1 MERSPGR
8 RVAASQ
14 RLIDGPQEPRSSDS
28 VELVRAAQHGDKA
41 ALGALMERYYPRVL
55 GIVRARLGDELRR
68 NTESIDIAQEAFG
81 QAVRAFE
88 RFELR
93 DEDGFVK
100 WMAQLV
106 ENRLRDL
113 AKYQGRAKRD
123 AGREVHLESLLAGV
137 SASGAFDPA
146 DSGATPAEQVAR
158 AEEEARALAALAALP
173 EEQREVLKLR
183 AAGVEWT
190 DVAARLGLGSVGAAR
205 GLHAKAALALMRA
218 CEGGARGGGAGGGAS

>member
-1 MERSPGR
+1 L
-8 RVAASQ
+8 VA
-14 RLIDGPQEPRSSDS
+14 GTPEPRSSDS
-28 VELVRAAQHGDKA
+28 VELVRAAQGGDRA

-68 NTESIDIAQEAFG
+68 NTESIDVAQEAFG

-93 DEDGFVK
+93 DEESFVK

-106 ENRLRDL
+106 ENRVRDL

-123 AGREVHLESLLAGV
+123 AGREVHLESLLAAA
-137 SASGAFDPA
+137 SASRAFDPA
-146 DSGATPAEQVAR
+146 DSGATPAEQVAKV
-158 AEEEARALAALAALP
+158 EEQALAMAALAALP
-173 EEQREVLKLR
+173 EDQREVLRLR

-190 DVAARLGLGSVGAAR
+190 QVAEKLKLGSVGAAR
-205 GLHAKAALALMRA
+205 GLHARAALALMRA
-218 CEGGARGGGAGGGAS
+218 CEKPGDGASAP

>member
-1 MERSPGR
+1 M
-8 RVAASQ
+8 
-14 RLIDGPQEPRSSDS
+14 DGPLEGERHCLVAGTPEPSASDS
-28 VELVRAAQHGDKA
+28 VELVRAAQGGDRA

-68 NTESIDIAQEAFG
+68 NTESLDVAQEAFG

-106 ENRLRDL
+106 ENRVRDL

-123 AGREVHLESLLAGV
+123 AGREVHLESLLAA
-137 SASGAFDPA
+137 ASTSRAFDPA
-146 DSGATPAEQVAR
+146 DSGATPAELVAR
-158 AEEEARALAALAALP
+158 AEEQARALAALAALP
-173 EEQREVLKLR
+173 EGQREVLRLR

-190 DVAARLGLGSVGAAR
+190 QIAQKLGLGSVGAAR
-205 GLHAKAALALMRA
+205 GLHARAALALMRA
-218 CEGGARGGGAGGGAS
+218 CEGKGGGAVGGSAGTSA